1 MTITHKQKS
10 NSSKAL
16 LDAVSAYLPAEKA
29 STVADALNYASNAH
43 QGQLRESG
51 EPFIEHPIATALRL
65 ADMRLDTTTIQAA
78 LLHDVIED
86 CGISFKQLET
96 DFSNDVAKLVDG
108 VTKLKRLDMI
118 SENSAMLKQIAKP
131 EATRAASLRKML
143 VAMADDVRVVL
154 IKLADRLHNMQT
166 LQYLPT
172 PKQQRISRETL
183 DIYSPLAH
191 RLGMS
196 DIKWQLEDQAFR
208 YLMPR
213 QYKSMSR
220 LISRKRAEREIYTE
234 AAVKAI
240 QIPLNDANIPSAVE
254 GRVKH
259 LYSTFNKLQRYERA
273 GRKFDEIYDLIAIR
287 VITESIEDCYAALG
301 VVHSKWAPVPGQFDD
316 YIASPKENMYQS
328 LHTSV
333 RGPGRYPIEVQ
344 IRTQNMHEIAEGGVA
359 SHWMYKED
367 EDTTRRG
374 DNFETK
380 MSWLRQLLDW
390 QRELS
395 GDDEYLATIKT
406 DILQDQVFVYT
417 PDGDVKDLPAG
428 ATPIDF
434 AYRIHTDLGHNT
446 VGAVV
451 NGKLAALN
459 SPLNNGDVVEIRKA
473 RISRGPSLDWLNTD
487 LGYLTTASAQTKVKQ
502 WFRKQEHKT
511 NIRRGKDLLKK
522 ELRRLGISYNEKDIA
537 ASLDYENFDELAES
551 LGVGQI
557 SVSRVADTLS
567 PQLEEIFKPDIGQSH
582 PPTDQTKGLV
592 VMGESGLLTRI
603 AKCCNP
609 VYGDEITGYLTRGR
623 GVTVHRHNCA
633 ILRDSKDSERH
644 IPVAWGHYETTY
656 ASRLRIE
663 AYDRV
668 GLIRDITNVV
678 SSENVNIHSLTSTE
692 DDKTNACTI
701 SLTVYTSGVEQLSRL
716 FARVETIPGVDNA
729 FRVNEANSP

>member
-1 MTITHKQKS
+1 MTITQKS

-16 LDAVSAYLPAEKA
+16 LDSVSAYLPADKA

-51 EPFIEHPIATALRL
+51 EPFIEHPISIALRL

-96 DFSNDVAKLVDG
+96 DFGNDVAKLVDG

-118 SENSAMLKQIAKP
+118 SENGAMVKQIAKP

-220 LISRKRAEREIYTE
+220 LVNRKRAERENYTE

-240 QIPLNDANIPSAVE
+240 QIPLNNANIPSAVE

-259 LYSTFNKLQRYERA
+259 LYSTFNKLQRYERM

-301 VVHSKWAPVPGQFDD
+301 VVHSKWRPVPGQFDD

-333 RGPGRYPIEVQ
+333 RGPGHYPIEVQ
-344 IRTQNMHEIAEGGVA
+344 IRTQDMHEIAEGGVA

-367 EDTTRRG
+367 EETANRS

-395 GDDEYLATIKT
+395 GDDEYLDTIKT

-417 PDGDVKDLPAG
+417 PNGDVKDLPAG

-434 AYRIHTDLGHNT
+434 AYRIHTDLGHNA

-451 NGKLAALN
+451 NGKLTALN
-459 SPLNNGDVVEIRKA
+459 TPLNNGDVVEIRKA
-473 RISRGPSLDWLNTD
+473 RISRGPSLDSLNRD

-502 WFRKQEHKT
+502 WFRKQERNS

-522 ELRRLGISYNEKDIA
+522 ELRRLGISYNEKNIA
-537 ASLDYENFDELAES
+537 TSLDYENFDELAES

-567 PQLEEIFKPDIGQSH
+567 PQPEEIFKPDIGQSN
-582 PPTDQTKGLV
+582 PPNDQTKGLV
-592 VMGESGLLTRI
+592 VMGEPGLLTRI
-603 AKCCNP
+603 AKCCSP

-623 GVTVHRHNCA
+623 GVTVHRLNCA
-633 ILRDSKDSERH
+633 ILRDTKDSERH

-729 FRVNEANSP
+729 FRVSEANSP

>member
-1 MTITHKQKS
+1 MTITQKS
-10 NSSKAL
+10 SSSKAL
-16 LDAVSAYLPAEKA
+16 LNSVSAYLPADRA
-29 STVADALNYASNAH
+29 SIVEDALNYASNAH

-78 LLHDVIED
+78 LLHDVMED
-86 CGISFKQLET
+86 CGISFQQLES
-96 DFSNDVAKLVDG
+96 DFGNDVAKLVDG

-154 IKLADRLHNMQT
+154 IKLSDRLHNMQT
-166 LQYLPT
+166 LQYLPI

-213 QYKSMSR
+213 QYKSISR
-220 LISRKRAEREIYTE
+220 LVSRKRAEREIYTE

-240 QIPLNDANIPSAVE
+240 EIPLNNAQIPCVVE

-259 LYSTFNKLQRYERA
+259 LYSTYNKLERYERM

-287 VITESIEDCYAALG
+287 VITKSIEDCYAALG
-301 VVHSKWAPVPGQFDD
+301 VVHSKWRPVPGQFDD

-344 IRTQNMHEIAEGGVA
+344 IRTQDMHEVAEGGVA

-367 EDTTRRG
+367 EDTARRS

-434 AYRIHTDLGHNT
+434 AYRIHTDLGHNA

-451 NGKLAALN
+451 NGKLTALN
-459 SPLNNGDVVEIRKA
+459 SPLNNGDVIEIRKA

-502 WFRKQEHKT
+502 WFRKQERNT

-537 ASLDYENFDELAES
+537 ASLDYENFNELAMETIQ
-551 LGVGQI
+551 GVAIYNDQDTVANPSTHIGLK
-557 SVSRVADTLS
+557 SRFANRSRYAPREKTLS
-567 PQLEEIFKPDIGQSH
+567 QVNRWLIKRYRAYAAEI
-582 PPTDQTKGLV
+582 
-592 VMGESGLLTRI
+592 
-603 AKCCNP
+603 
-609 VYGDEITGYLTRGR
+609 
-623 GVTVHRHNCA
+623 
-633 ILRDSKDSERH
+633 
-644 IPVAWGHYETTY
+644 
-656 ASRLRIE
+656 
-663 AYDRV
+663 
-668 GLIRDITNVV
+668 
-678 SSENVNIHSLTSTE
+678 
-692 DDKTNACTI
+692 DDNYKVLPKA
-701 SLTVYTSGVEQLSRL
+701 V
-716 FARVETIPGVDNA
+716 
-729 FRVNEANSP
+729 

>member
-1 MTITHKQKS
+1 MTITQKS
-10 NSSKAL
+10 SSSKAL
-16 LDAVSAYLPAEKA
+16 LNSVSAYLPADRA
-29 STVADALNYASNAH
+29 SIVEDALNYASNAH

-86 CGISFKQLET
+86 CGISFQQLES
-96 DFSNDVAKLVDG
+96 DFGNDVAKLVDG

-154 IKLADRLHNMQT
+154 IKLSDRLHNMQT

-213 QYKSMSR
+213 QYKSISR

-240 QIPLNDANIPSAVE
+240 EIPLNNAKIPCVVE

-259 LYSTFNKLQRYERA
+259 LYSTYNKLERYERM

-287 VITESIEDCYAALG
+287 VITKSIEDCYAALG
-301 VVHSKWAPVPGQFDD
+301 VVHSKWRPVPGQFDD

-328 LHTSV
+328 IHTSV

-344 IRTQNMHEIAEGGVA
+344 IRTQDMHEVAEGGVA

-367 EDTTRRG
+367 EDTARRS

-395 GDDEYLATIKT
+395 GDDEYLATVKT

-417 PDGDVKDLPAG
+417 PKGDVKDLPSG

-451 NGKLAALN
+451 NGKLTALN
-459 SPLNNGDVVEIRKA
+459 TPLNNGDVVEIRKA
-473 RISRGPSLDWLNTD
+473 RISRGPSLDWLNGD

-502 WFRKQEHKT
+502 WFRKQERNN

-522 ELRRLGISYNEKDIA
+522 ELRRLGIRYNEKDIA
-537 ASLDYENFDELAES
+537 KSLDYENFDDLAES

-557 SVSRVADTLS
+557 SVARVADTLS
-567 PQLEEIFKPDIGQSH
+567 PQPDEIFKPNIDHSN

-603 AKCCNP
+603 AKCCSP

-644 IPVAWGHYETTY
+644 ISVAWGHYETTY

-663 AYDRV
+663 AFDRV

-678 SSENVNIHSLTSTE
+678 SSENVNIHSLSSSE
-692 DDKTNACTI
+692 DDKTNACTV

-716 FARVETIPGVDNA
+716 FARVETIPGVDSV
-729 FRVNEANSP
+729 FRLSEANSP

>member
-259 LYSTFNKLQRYERA
+259 LYSTFNKLQRYERI

-434 AYRIHTDLGHNT
+434 AYRIHTDLGHNA

-451 NGKLAALN
+451 NGKLTALN

-502 WFRKQEHKT
+502 WFRKQERKT

-592 VMGESGLLTRI
+592 MMGESGLLTRI
-603 AKCCNP
+603 AKCCSP

-623 GVTVHRHNCA
+623 GVTVHRNNCA

-644 IPVAWGHYETTY
+644 IPVAWGYYETTY

-678 SSENVNIHSLTSTE
+678 STENVNIHSLTSTE

-716 FARVETIPGVDNA
+716 FARMETIPGVDNA

>member
-1 MTITHKQKS
+1 MTITQKS
-10 NSSKAL
+10 SSSKAL
-16 LDAVSAYLPAEKA
+16 LNSVSAYLPADRA
-29 STVADALNYASNAH
+29 SIVEDALNYASNAH

-78 LLHDVIED
+78 LLHDVMED
-86 CGISFKQLET
+86 CGISFQQLES
-96 DFSNDVAKLVDG
+96 DFGIDVAKLVDG

-154 IKLADRLHNMQT
+154 IKLSDRLHNMQT

-213 QYKSMSR
+213 QYKSISR

-240 QIPLNDANIPSAVE
+240 EIPLNNAKIPCVVE

-259 LYSTFNKLQRYERA
+259 LYSTYNKLERYERM

-287 VITESIEDCYAALG
+287 VITKSIEDCYAALG
-301 VVHSKWAPVPGQFDD
+301 VVHSKWRPVPGQFDD

-328 LHTSV
+328 IHTSV

-344 IRTQNMHEIAEGGVA
+344 IRTQDMHEVAEGGVA

-367 EDTTRRG
+367 EDTARRS

-380 MSWLRQLLDW
+380 MSWLRQLLNW

-395 GDDEYLATIKT
+395 GDDEYLATVKT

-417 PDGDVKDLPAG
+417 PKGDVKDLPSG

-451 NGKLAALN
+451 NGKLTALN
-459 SPLNNGDVVEIRKA
+459 TPLNNGDVVEIRKA
-473 RISRGPSLDWLNTD
+473 RISRGPSLDWLNGD

-502 WFRKQEHKT
+502 WFRKQERNS

-522 ELRRLGISYNEKDIA
+522 ELRRLGIRYNEKDIA
-537 ASLDYENFDELAES
+537 KSLDYENFDDLAES

-557 SVSRVADTLS
+557 SVARVAETLS
-567 PQLEEIFKPDIGQSH
+567 PQPDEIFKPNIDHSN

-603 AKCCNP
+603 AKCCSP
-609 VYGDEITGYLTRGR
+609 VYGDEITGYLTRGK

-663 AYDRV
+663 AFDRV

-678 SSENVNIHSLTSTE
+678 SSENVNIHSLSSSE
-692 DDKTNACTI
+692 DDKTNACTV

-716 FARVETIPGVDNA
+716 FARVETIPGVDSV
-729 FRVNEANSP
+729 FRVSEANSP

>member
-1 MTITHKQKS
+1 MTITQKS

-16 LDAVSAYLPAEKA
+16 LDSVSAYLPADKA

-51 EPFIEHPIATALRL
+51 EPFIEHPISIALRL

-96 DFSNDVAKLVDG
+96 DFGNDVAKLVDG

-118 SENSAMLKQIAKP
+118 SENGAMVKQIAKP

-220 LISRKRAEREIYTE
+220 LVNRKRAERENYTE

-240 QIPLNDANIPSAVE
+240 QIPLNNANIPSAVE

-259 LYSTFNKLQRYERA
+259 LYSTFNKLQRYERM

-301 VVHSKWAPVPGQFDD
+301 VVHSKWRPVPGQFDD

-333 RGPGRYPIEVQ
+333 RGPGHYPIEVQ
-344 IRTQNMHEIAEGGVA
+344 IRTQDMHEIAEGGVA
-359 SHWMYKED
+359 SHWMYK
-367 EDTTRRG
+367 
-374 DNFETK
+374 
-380 MSWLRQLLDW
+380 
-390 QRELS
+390 
-395 GDDEYLATIKT
+395 
-406 DILQDQVFVYT
+406 
-417 PDGDVKDLPAG
+417 
-428 ATPIDF
+428 
-434 AYRIHTDLGHNT
+434 
-446 VGAVV
+446 
-451 NGKLAALN
+451 
-459 SPLNNGDVVEIRKA
+459 
-473 RISRGPSLDWLNTD
+473 
-487 LGYLTTASAQTKVKQ
+487 
-502 WFRKQEHKT
+502 
-511 NIRRGKDLLKK
+511 
-522 ELRRLGISYNEKDIA
+522 
-537 ASLDYENFDELAES
+537 
-551 LGVGQI
+551 
-557 SVSRVADTLS
+557 
-567 PQLEEIFKPDIGQSH
+567 
-582 PPTDQTKGLV
+582 
-592 VMGESGLLTRI
+592 
-603 AKCCNP
+603 
-609 VYGDEITGYLTRGR
+609 
-623 GVTVHRHNCA
+623 
-633 ILRDSKDSERH
+633 
-644 IPVAWGHYETTY
+644 
-656 ASRLRIE
+656 
-663 AYDRV
+663 
-668 GLIRDITNVV
+668 
-678 SSENVNIHSLTSTE
+678 
-692 DDKTNACTI
+692 
-701 SLTVYTSGVEQLSRL
+701 
-716 FARVETIPGVDNA
+716 
-729 FRVNEANSP
+729 